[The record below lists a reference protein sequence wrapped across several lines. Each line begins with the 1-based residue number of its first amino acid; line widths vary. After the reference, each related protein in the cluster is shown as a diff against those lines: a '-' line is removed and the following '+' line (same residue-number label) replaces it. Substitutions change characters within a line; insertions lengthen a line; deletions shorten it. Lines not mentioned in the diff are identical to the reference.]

1 MTFRVELLEVAVD
14 VEGEIVIGKETIQ
27 SIWLDVGIHARNLVI
42 VLLLL
47 LVLLP
52 ADGNDF
58 SVVNGLSVRVA
69 LDLEADLNIMLF

>member
-1 MTFRVELLEVAVD
+1 LTFRVELLEVAVD